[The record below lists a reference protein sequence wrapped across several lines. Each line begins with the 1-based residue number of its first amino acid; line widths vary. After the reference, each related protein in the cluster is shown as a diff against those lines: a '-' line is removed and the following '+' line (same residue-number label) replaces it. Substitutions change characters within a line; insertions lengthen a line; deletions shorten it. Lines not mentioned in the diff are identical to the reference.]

1 MYRTHNCN
9 ELRIGNVGE
18 EVTIAGFVS
27 KIRNYGGLTF
37 IDIRDHYGITQVVI
51 RDEKLIEKYS
61 KVPAESTIRVKG
73 KVVERENKNPNI
85 PTGDIEINGEEI
97 EVLGRAKVNLP
108 FEINSDYRNNKED
121 LRLQYRFLD
130 LRNSDIHKNIVLRS
144 KIMKDVR
151 NYMDSLGF
159 VEIQTPIFA
168 NSSPEGARDYLVP
181 SRLHKGEFYA
191 LPQAPQQF
199 KQLLMM
205 SGFDKYYQIAPCFR
219 DEDPRADR
227 SPCEFYQIDF
237 EMSFAEQ
244 EDVLKVIEGL
254 LYDVFSKNTDKKVDN
269 VGFRRI
275 SYSDSLEYF
284 GIDKPDLR
292 NVLLNVNISKE
303 IEDIRKD
310 ATIIKEN
317 TYGIV
322 IPKILTRKEYD
333 KIVEEV
339 KKETEEQIYYYK
351 VQDGEISGGISKFV
365 TEDLKNSIL
374 EKNEEVKEI
383 VGTKDYIAKERLLKF
398 DNNNHSVF
406 IITNSVKE
414 KAEKIAGIT
423 RIKLGQELDI
433 IEKDTFRFCFIV
445 DFPMYELNDEG
456 KIDFAHNPFSMP
468 QISKEDI
475 TEVDP
480 LSIKAYQY
488 DAVCNG
494 FEVTSGAVR
503 NYDIEMMEKVF
514 KIAGYSKEDLQEK
527 FKALYTAFEYG
538 AMPHA
543 GAAPGLDRLVMLLA
557 EETSIREVIAFPKN
571 KKARD
576 LMVNAPSKISE
587 EQLKE
592 LHIMVI
598 DEDKKNLI

>member
-9 ELRIGNVGE
+9 ELRIENIGE

-73 KVVERENKNPNI
+73 KVVERENKNSNI

-97 EVLGRAKVNLP
+97 EVLGRAKANLP

-130 LRNSDIHKNIVLRS
+130 LRNSDIHKNIILRS

-254 LYDVFSKNTDKKVDN
+254 LHDVFSKNTDKKVDN

-303 IEDIRKD
+303 MEEIRKD

-374 EKNEEVKEI
+374 GKNEEVKEI
-383 VGTKDYIAKERLLKF
+383 VGTKDYIAKERLLEF

-406 IITNSVKE
+406 IITNNVKE

-456 KIDFAHNPFSMP
+456 KIDFAHNPFSIP

-475 TEVDP
+475 DKVDP
-480 LSIKAYQY
+480 LTIKAYQY

-576 LMVNAPSKISE
+576 LMVNAPSKISK

-598 DEDKKNLI
+598 DEEEK

>member
-9 ELRIGNVGE
+9 ELRIGNIGE

-303 IEDIRKD
+303 MEEIRKD

-598 DEDKKNLI
+598 DEEEK

>member
-9 ELRIGNVGE
+9 ELRIENVGE

-254 LYDVFSKNTDKKVDN
+254 LHDVFTKNTDKKVDN

-317 TYGIV
+317 TYGII

-374 EKNEEVKEI
+374 EKNENVKEI
-383 VGTKDYIAKERLLKF
+383 VGNKDYIAKERLLEF

-598 DEDKKNLI
+598 DEKEK

>member
-9 ELRIGNVGE
+9 ELRIGNIGE

-61 KVPAESTIRVKG
+61 KVPAESTIKVKG

-85 PTGDIEINGEEI
+85 STGDIEINGEEI
-97 EVLGRAKVNLP
+97 EVLGRAKANLP

-130 LRNSDIHKNIVLRS
+130 LRNNDIHKNIILRS
-144 KIMKDVR
+144 KIMKDAR

-254 LYDVFSKNTDKKVDN
+254 LYDIFVKNTDKKVDN

-303 IEDIRKD
+303 MEEIRKD

-374 EKNEEVKEI
+374 EKNENVKEI
-383 VGTKDYIAKERLLKF
+383 VGSKDYITKERLLEF

-406 IITNSVKE
+406 IITNSVKD

-475 TEVDP
+475 DKVDP
-480 LSIKAYQY
+480 LTIKAYQY

-514 KIAGYSKEDLQEK
+514 KIAGYSKEELQEK

-538 AMPHA
+538 AMPYA
-543 GAAPGLDRLVMLLA
+543 GAAPGLDRLVMLLSG
-557 EETSIREVIAFPKN
+557 ETSIREVIAFPKN

-598 DEDKKNLI
+598 DEEEN

>member
-374 EKNEEVKEI
+374 EENEKVKEI
-383 VGTKDYIAKERLLKF
+383 VGTKDYIAKERLLEF

-527 FKALYTAFEYG
+527 FKALYAAFEYG

-598 DEDKKNLI
+598 DEEEK

>member
-9 ELRIGNVGE
+9 ELRIENIGE

-73 KVVERENKNPNI
+73 KVVERENKNSNI
-85 PTGDIEINGEEI
+85 PTGDIEVNGEEI

-130 LRNSDIHKNIVLRS
+130 LRNSDIHKNIILRS
-144 KIMKDVR
+144 KIMKDAR

-199 KQLLMM
+199 KQLLMI

-303 IEDIRKD
+303 MEEIRKD

-317 TYGIV
+317 TYGII

-383 VGTKDYIAKERLLKF
+383 VGNKDYIAKERLLEF

-433 IEKDTFRFCFIV
+433 IEKDTYRFCFIV

-475 TEVDP
+475 TVVDP

-592 LHIMVI
+592 LHIQMI
-598 DEDKKNLI
+598 KNEDKD

>member
-9 ELRIGNVGE
+9 ELRIENVGE

-254 LYDVFSKNTDKKVDN
+254 LHDVFSKNTDKKVDN

-303 IEDIRKD
+303 MEDIRKD

-374 EKNEEVKEI
+374 GKNEEVKEI

-445 DFPMYELNDEG
+445 DFPMYELNGEG

-598 DEDKKNLI
+598 DEEEK

>member
-9 ELRIGNVGE
+9 ELRIENIGE

-51 RDEKLIEKYS
+51 RNEKLIEKYS

-244 EDVLKVIEGL
+244 EDVLKIIEGL
-254 LYDVFSKNTDKKVDN
+254 LHDVFSKNTDKKVDN
-269 VGFRRI
+269 LGFRRI

-303 IEDIRKD
+303 MEEIRKD

-351 VQDGEISGGISKFV
+351 VQNGEISGGISKFV

-374 EKNEEVKEI
+374 EKNEKVKEI
-383 VGTKDYIAKERLLKF
+383 VGTKDYIAKERLLEF
-398 DNNNHSVF
+398 DNNNHSMF

-475 TEVDP
+475 DKVDP
-480 LSIKAYQY
+480 LTIKAYQY

-587 EQLKE
+587 EQLRE
-592 LHIMVI
+592 LHIQMI
-598 DEDKKNLI
+598 KNEDKD

>member
-9 ELRIGNVGE
+9 ELRIENIGE

-73 KVVERENKNPNI
+73 KVVERENKNSNI

-97 EVLGRAKVNLP
+97 EVLGRAKANLP

-254 LYDVFSKNTDKKVDN
+254 LFDVFSKNTDKKVDN

-303 IEDIRKD
+303 MEEIRKD

-351 VQDGEISGGISKFV
+351 VQNGEISGGISKFV

-374 EKNEEVKEI
+374 EKNEKVKEI
-383 VGTKDYIAKERLLKF
+383 VGTKDYIAKERLLEF

-406 IITNSVKE
+406 IITNSVKD

-468 QISKEDI
+468 QISKEDVDK
-475 TEVDP
+475 VDP
-480 LSIKAYQY
+480 LTIKAYQY

-592 LHIMVI
+592 LHIQMI
-598 DEDKKNLI
+598 KNEDKD

>member
-254 LYDVFSKNTDKKVDN
+254 LYNVFSKNTDKKVDN

-303 IEDIRKD
+303 IEEIRKD

-317 TYGIV
+317 TYGII

-598 DEDKKNLI
+598 DEKEK

>member
-9 ELRIGNVGE
+9 ELRIENVGE

-254 LYDVFSKNTDKKVDN
+254 LYNVFSKNTDKKVDN

-303 IEDIRKD
+303 MEDIRKD

-374 EKNEEVKEI
+374 GKNEEVKEI

-598 DEDKKNLI
+598 DEEEK

>member
-303 IEDIRKD
+303 VEDIRKD

-317 TYGIV
+317 TYGII

-374 EKNEEVKEI
+374 GKNEEVKEI

-398 DNNNHSVF
+398 DKNNHSVF

-414 KAEKIAGIT
+414 KAEKITGIT

-445 DFPMYELNDEG
+445 AFPMYELNDEG

-598 DEDKKNLI
+598 DEEEK

>member
-9 ELRIGNVGE
+9 ELRIGNIGE
-18 EVTIAGFVS
+18 EITIAGFVS

-130 LRNSDIHKNIVLRS
+130 LRNIDIHKNIVLRS

-168 NSSPEGARDYLVP
+168 NSSPEGARDYLIP

-254 LYDVFSKNTDKKVDN
+254 LYDVFTKNTDKKVDN

-303 IEDIRKD
+303 IEEIRKE

-374 EKNEEVKEI
+374 EKNEKVKEI
-383 VGTKDYIAKERLLKF
+383 VGTKDYIAKERLLEF
-398 DNNNHSVF
+398 DNNNYSVF

-475 TEVDP
+475 DKVDP

-598 DEDKKNLI
+598 GKEEK

>member
-151 NYMDSLGF
+151 NYMDGLGF

-303 IEDIRKD
+303 VEDIRKD

-317 TYGIV
+317 TYGII

-598 DEDKKNLI
+598 DEEEK

>member
-9 ELRIGNVGE
+9 ELRIENVGE

-303 IEDIRKD
+303 VEDIRKD

-374 EKNEEVKEI
+374 GKNEEVKEI

-598 DEDKKNLI
+598 DEEEK

>member
-9 ELRIGNVGE
+9 ELRIGNIGE

-130 LRNSDIHKNIVLRS
+130 LRNNDIHKNIVLRS

-244 EDVLKVIEGL
+244 EDVLKIIEGL
-254 LYDVFSKNTDKKVDN
+254 LHDVFSKNTDKKVDN

-303 IEDIRKD
+303 VEDIRKD

-351 VQDGEISGGISKFV
+351 VQDGEISRGISKFV

-374 EKNEEVKEI
+374 EKNENVKKT
-383 VGTKDYIAKERLLKF
+383 VGTKGYIAKERLLEF

-475 TEVDP
+475 DKVDP

-592 LHIMVI
+592 LHIQMI
-598 DEDKKNLI
+598 KNEDKD

>member
-9 ELRIGNVGE
+9 ELRIENIGE

-144 KIMKDVR
+144 KIMKDAR
-151 NYMDSLGF
+151 NYMDGLGF

-254 LYDVFSKNTDKKVDN
+254 LHDVFSKNTDKKVDN
-269 VGFRRI
+269 EGFRRI

-292 NVLLNVNISKE
+292 NVLLNINISKE
-303 IEDIRKD
+303 MEEIRKD

-351 VQDGEISGGISKFV
+351 VQNGEISGGISKFV

-374 EKNEEVKEI
+374 EKNENVKKTL
-383 VGTKDYIAKERLLKF
+383 GTKGYIAKERLLEF

-406 IITNSVKE
+406 IITNSVKD

-475 TEVDP
+475 DKVDP
-480 LSIKAYQY
+480 LSVKAYQY

-598 DEDKKNLI
+598 DEEEK

>member
-9 ELRIGNVGE
+9 ELRIENVGE

-254 LYDVFSKNTDKKVDN
+254 LHDVFSKNTDKKVDN

-303 IEDIRKD
+303 MEDIRKD

-374 EKNEEVKEI
+374 GKNEEVKEI

-598 DEDKKNLI
+598 DEEEK

>member
-130 LRNSDIHKNIVLRS
+130 LRNSDIHKNIILRS

-168 NSSPEGARDYLVP
+168 NSSPEGARDYLIP

-244 EDVLKVIEGL
+244 EDVLKIIEGL

-310 ATIIKEN
+310 TTIIKEN

-374 EKNEEVKEI
+374 EKNENVKEI
-383 VGTKDYIAKERLLKF
+383 VGTKDYIAKERLLEF

-414 KAEKIAGIT
+414 KSEKIAGIT

-598 DEDKKNLI
+598 DEEEK

>member
-9 ELRIGNVGE
+9 ELRIGNIGE

-254 LYDVFSKNTDKKVDN
+254 LHDVFSKNTDKKVDN

-303 IEDIRKD
+303 VEDIRKD

-351 VQDGEISGGISKFV
+351 VQDGEISRGISKFV

-374 EKNEEVKEI
+374 EKNENVKKT
-383 VGTKDYIAKERLLKF
+383 VGTKGYIAKERLLEF

-475 TEVDP
+475 DKVDP

-592 LHIMVI
+592 LHIQMI
-598 DEDKKNLI
+598 KNEDKD

>member
-9 ELRIGNVGE
+9 ELRIENVGE

-227 SPCEFYQIDF
+227 SPCDFYQIDF

-254 LYDVFSKNTDKKVDN
+254 LHDVFSKNTDKKVDN

-303 IEDIRKD
+303 VEDIRKD

-351 VQDGEISGGISKFV
+351 VQDGEISRGISKFV

-374 EKNEEVKEI
+374 EKNENVKKT
-383 VGTKDYIAKERLLKF
+383 VGTKGYIAKERLLEF

-592 LHIMVI
+592 LHIQMI
-598 DEDKKNLI
+598 KNEDKD

>member
-303 IEDIRKD
+303 VEDIRKD

-317 TYGIV
+317 TYGII

-374 EKNEEVKEI
+374 GKNEEVKEI

-398 DNNNHSVF
+398 DKNNHSVF

-445 DFPMYELNDEG
+445 AFPMYELNDEG

-598 DEDKKNLI
+598 DEEEK

>member
-254 LYDVFSKNTDKKVDN
+254 LYNVFSKNTDKKVDN

-303 IEDIRKD
+303 VEDIRKD

-317 TYGIV
+317 TYGII

-374 EKNEEVKEI
+374 EKNENVKEI
-383 VGTKDYIAKERLLKF
+383 VGNKDYIAKERLLKF
-398 DNNNHSVF
+398 DKNNHSVF

-488 DAVCNG
+488 DVVCNG

-598 DEDKKNLI
+598 DEKEK

>member
-9 ELRIGNVGE
+9 ELRIGNIGE

-254 LYDVFSKNTDKKVDN
+254 LHDVFSKNTDKKVDN

-303 IEDIRKD
+303 MEDIRKD

-351 VQDGEISGGISKFV
+351 VQDGEISRGISKFV

-374 EKNEEVKEI
+374 EKNENVKKT
-383 VGTKDYIAKERLLKF
+383 VGTKGYIAKERLLEF

-475 TEVDP
+475 DKVDP

-592 LHIMVI
+592 LHIQMI
-598 DEDKKNLI
+598 KNEDKD

>member
-303 IEDIRKD
+303 MEEIRKD

-374 EKNEEVKEI
+374 EKNENVKEI
-383 VGTKDYIAKERLLKF
+383 VGNKDYIAKERLLKF

-475 TEVDP
+475 DKVDP

-576 LMVNAPSKISE
+576 LMINAPSKISE

-592 LHIMVI
+592 LHIQMI
-598 DEDKKNLI
+598 KNEDKD

>member
-9 ELRIGNVGE
+9 ELRIGNIGE

-254 LYDVFSKNTDKKVDN
+254 LHDVFSKNKDKKVDN

-303 IEDIRKD
+303 MEEIRKD

-351 VQDGEISGGISKFV
+351 VQNGEISGGISKFV

-374 EKNEEVKEI
+374 EKNENVKKT
-383 VGTKDYIAKERLLKF
+383 VGTKGYIAKERLLEF

-406 IITNSVKE
+406 IITNSVKD

-475 TEVDP
+475 DKVDP

-592 LHIMVI
+592 LHIQMI
-598 DEDKKNLI
+598 KNEDKD

>member
-9 ELRIGNVGE
+9 ELRIENIGE

-73 KVVERENKNPNI
+73 KVVERENKNSNI

-97 EVLGRAKVNLP
+97 EVLGRAKANLP

-130 LRNSDIHKNIVLRS
+130 LRNSDIHKNIILRS
-144 KIMKDVR
+144 KIMKDAR

-254 LYDVFSKNTDKKVDN
+254 LHDVFSKNTDKKVDN

-303 IEDIRKD
+303 MEEIRKD

-351 VQDGEISGGISKFV
+351 VQNGEISGGISKFV

-383 VGTKDYIAKERLLKF
+383 VGTKDYIVKERLLEF

-475 TEVDP
+475 DKVDP

-592 LHIMVI
+592 LHIQMI
-598 DEDKKNLI
+598 KNEDKD

>member
-9 ELRIGNVGE
+9 ELRIENIGE

-61 KVPAESTIRVKG
+61 KVPGESTIRVKG

-244 EDVLKVIEGL
+244 EDVLKIIEGL
-254 LYDVFSKNTDKKVDN
+254 LHDVFSKNTDKKVDN
-269 VGFRRI
+269 LGFRRI

-303 IEDIRKD
+303 MEEIRKD

-374 EKNEEVKEI
+374 EKNEKVKEI
-383 VGTKDYIAKERLLKF
+383 VGTKDYIAKERLLEF
-398 DNNNHSVF
+398 DNNNHSMF

-475 TEVDP
+475 DKVDP
-480 LSIKAYQY
+480 LTIKAYQY

-587 EQLKE
+587 EQLRE
-592 LHIMVI
+592 LHIQMI
-598 DEDKKNLI
+598 KNEDKD

>member
-254 LYDVFSKNTDKKVDN
+254 LHDVFSKNTDKKVDN

-303 IEDIRKD
+303 MEDIRKD

-317 TYGIV
+317 TYGII

-365 TEDLKNSIL
+365 TEDLKNNIL

-383 VGTKDYIAKERLLKF
+383 VGTKDYIAKERLLEF

-475 TEVDP
+475 TEVDA

-598 DEDKKNLI
+598 DEEEK

>member
-303 IEDIRKD
+303 VEDIRKD

-317 TYGIV
+317 TYGII

-598 DEDKKNLI
+598 DEEEK

>member
-85 PTGDIEINGEEI
+85 STGDIEINGEEI
-97 EVLGRAKVNLP
+97 EILGRAKVNLP

-130 LRNSDIHKNIVLRS
+130 LRNSDIHKNIILRS
-144 KIMKDVR
+144 KIMKDAR

-254 LYDVFSKNTDKKVDN
+254 LHDVFSKNTDKKVDN

-303 IEDIRKD
+303 MEDIRKD

-374 EKNEEVKEI
+374 GKNEEVKEI

-598 DEDKKNLI
+598 DEEEK

>member
-9 ELRIGNVGE
+9 ELRIENIGE

-254 LYDVFSKNTDKKVDN
+254 LHDVFSKNTDKKVDN

-303 IEDIRKD
+303 MEEIRKD

-351 VQDGEISGGISKFV
+351 VQNGEISGGISKFV
-365 TEDLKNSIL
+365 TEDLKNSVL
-374 EKNEEVKEI
+374 EKNEKVKEI
-383 VGTKDYIAKERLLKF
+383 VGTKDYIAKERLLEF

-406 IITNSVKE
+406 IITNSVKD

-475 TEVDP
+475 DKVDP

-576 LMVNAPSKISE
+576 LMINAPSKISE

-592 LHIMVI
+592 LHIQMI
-598 DEDKKNLI
+598 KNEDKD

>member
-9 ELRIGNVGE
+9 ELRIGNIGE

-254 LYDVFSKNTDKKVDN
+254 LHDVFSKNTDKKVDN

-303 IEDIRKD
+303 IEEIRKE

-317 TYGIV
+317 TYCIV

-339 KKETEEQIYYYK
+339 KKEIEEQIYYYK
-351 VQDGEISGGISKFV
+351 VQNGEISGGISKFV

-374 EKNEEVKEI
+374 EKNENVKKT
-383 VGTKDYIAKERLLKF
+383 VGTKGYIAKERLLEF

-433 IEKDTFRFCFIV
+433 IEKDTYRFCFIV

-598 DEDKKNLI
+598 DEEEK

>member
-9 ELRIGNVGE
+9 ELRIENIGE

-244 EDVLKVIEGL
+244 EDVLKIIEGL
-254 LYDVFSKNTDKKVDN
+254 LHDVFSKNTDKKVDN
-269 VGFRRI
+269 VGFRRM

-303 IEDIRKD
+303 MEEIRKD

-351 VQDGEISGGISKFV
+351 VQNGEISGGISKFV

-374 EKNEEVKEI
+374 EKNEKVKEI
-383 VGTKDYIAKERLLKF
+383 VGTKDYIAKERLLEF

-475 TEVDP
+475 DKVDP
-480 LSIKAYQY
+480 LTIKAYQY

-592 LHIMVI
+592 LHIQMI
-598 DEDKKNLI
+598 KNEDKN

>member
-9 ELRIGNVGE
+9 ELRIGNIGE
-18 EVTIAGFVS
+18 EVKIAGFVS

-254 LYDVFSKNTDKKVDN
+254 LHDVFSKNTDKKVDN

-303 IEDIRKD
+303 MEEIRKD

-351 VQDGEISGGISKFV
+351 VQNGEISGGISKFV

-374 EKNEEVKEI
+374 EKNENVKKT
-383 VGTKDYIAKERLLKF
+383 VGTKGYIAKERLLEF

-406 IITNSVKE
+406 IITNSVKD

-598 DEDKKNLI
+598 DEEEK

>member
-1 MYRTHNCN
+1 MHRTHNCN
-9 ELRIGNVGE
+9 ELRIENVGE

-254 LYDVFSKNTDKKVDN
+254 LHDVFSKNTDKKVDN

-365 TEDLKNSIL
+365 TEDLKNNIL

-383 VGTKDYIAKERLLKF
+383 VGTKDYIAKERLLEF

-598 DEDKKNLI
+598 DEEEK

>member
-27 KIRNYGGLTF
+27 KIRNYGGLIF

-61 KVPAESTIRVKG
+61 KVPAESTIRVIG

-97 EVLGRAKVNLP
+97 EVLGRAKANLP

-130 LRNSDIHKNIVLRS
+130 LRNSDIHKNIILRS

-244 EDVLKVIEGL
+244 EDVLNIIEGL
-254 LYDVFSKNTDKKVDN
+254 LHDVFSKNTDKKVDN

-303 IEDIRKD
+303 MEEIRKD

-383 VGTKDYIAKERLLKF
+383 VGTKDYIEKERVLEF

-475 TEVDP
+475 DKVDP
-480 LSIKAYQY
+480 LSVKAYQY

-598 DEDKKNLI
+598 DEEEK

>member
-9 ELRIGNVGE
+9 ELRIGNIGE

-85 PTGDIEINGEEI
+85 STGDIEVNGEEI
-97 EVLGRAKVNLP
+97 EVLGRAKANLP

-130 LRNSDIHKNIVLRS
+130 LRNSDIHKNIILRS
-144 KIMKDVR
+144 KIMKDAR

-254 LYDVFSKNTDKKVDN
+254 LHDIFVKNTGKKVDN

-303 IEDIRKD
+303 MEEIRKD

-374 EKNEEVKEI
+374 EKNENVKKT
-383 VGTKDYIAKERLLKF
+383 VGTKGYIAKERLLEF

-406 IITNSVKE
+406 IITNSVKD

-475 TEVDP
+475 DKVDP
-480 LSIKAYQY
+480 LTIKAYQY

-514 KIAGYSKEDLQEK
+514 KIAGYSKEELQEK

-592 LHIMVI
+592 LHIQMI
-598 DEDKKNLI
+598 KNEDKN

>member
-9 ELRIGNVGE
+9 ELRIGNIGE

-130 LRNSDIHKNIVLRS
+130 LRNSDIHKNIILRS
-144 KIMKDVR
+144 KIMKDAR

-244 EDVLKVIEGL
+244 EDVLKIIEGL

-303 IEDIRKD
+303 MEEIRKD

-598 DEDKKNLI
+598 DEEEK

>member
-9 ELRIGNVGE
+9 ELRIENIGE

-73 KVVERENKNPNI
+73 KVVERENKNSNI

-97 EVLGRAKVNLP
+97 EVLGRAKANLP

-130 LRNSDIHKNIVLRS
+130 LRNSDIHKNIILRS

-254 LYDVFSKNTDKKVDN
+254 LHEVFSKNTDKKVDN

-303 IEDIRKD
+303 MEEIRKD

-322 IPKILTRKEYD
+322 VPKILTRKEYD

-383 VGTKDYIAKERLLKF
+383 VGTKDYIAKERLLEF

-475 TEVDP
+475 DKVDP

-527 FKALYTAFEYG
+527 FKALYMAFEYG

-592 LHIMVI
+592 LHIQMI
-598 DEDKKNLI
+598 KNEDKD